1 MKKKI
6 AKERAAALGNMR
18 KIREKTSRYMRQNSY
33 FLFLQWIIMH
43 RSIKE
48 EQNIDLWSAKKE
60 DTIATEFKFNAL
72 FEKIKKKYSKINVK
86 KVYLNTVS
94 KMLHF

>member
-18 KIREKTSRYMRQNSY
+18 KIREKNSRYMRQNSY

-48 EQNIDLWSAKKE
+48 EQNIDL
-60 DTIATEFKFNAL
+60 
-72 FEKIKKKYSKINVK
+72 
-86 KVYLNTVS
+86 
-94 KMLHF
+94 